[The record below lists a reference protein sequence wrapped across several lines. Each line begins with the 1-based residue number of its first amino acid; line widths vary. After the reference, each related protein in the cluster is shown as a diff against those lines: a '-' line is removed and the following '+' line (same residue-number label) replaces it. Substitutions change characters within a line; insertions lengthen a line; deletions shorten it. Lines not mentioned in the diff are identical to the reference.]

1 MPESPTFAGTAVDH
15 SDVLDLHDLDLFFTT
30 RRAHLHDVAFV
41 GEAARHHHRQTWEQ
55 YQKDILD
62 RVKPR

>member
-1 MPESPTFAGTAVDH
+1 MNTVRIRR
-15 SDVLDLHDLDLFFTT
+15 SDVIDLHDLDLLLAGG
-30 RRAHLHDVAFV
+30 RAHLHDVAFV